1 MRKIAAYS
9 KRAMLVI
16 FLLATSCPAVSKQNQ
31 SESDNES
38 LSKTS
43 ATPQNGN
50 SITTQNSQ
58 VLEEVIVTG
67 QATPHLLKRETL
79 KVQQLVY
86 KMFNDLNTDKDYD
99 MVCQKRARI
108 GSQIRYK
115 VCKPRIAWTAESER
129 WSDWIDEDVVDL
141 AMPTRTRIEDRKYM
155 QRQREI
161 MAEIANTN
169 PEFLEL
175 LKRRLALR
183 KAYEAETGER
193 ATLIN
198 D

>member
-1 MRKIAAYS
+1 MRKIATPIW
-9 KRAMLVI
+9 RAMLAI
-16 FLLATSCPAVSKQNQ
+16 LLLAISYPVASLQND
-31 SESDNES
+31 SESDNKL
-38 LSKTS
+38 LSETS
-43 ATPQNGN
+43 AALQNGN
-50 SITTQNSQ
+50 STTTQNSQ
-58 VLEEVIVTG
+58 VLEEVIITG

-99 MVCQKRARI
+99 MVCQRRARI
-108 GSQIRYK
+108 GSQIRYR

-129 WSDWIDEDVVDL
+129 WSDWVDDDVVDL

>member
-1 MRKIAAYS
+1 
-9 KRAMLVI
+9 MLLI
-16 FLLATSCPAVSKQNQ
+16 LLLAISCPAFSLQNH
-31 SESDNES
+31 SETDNKS
-38 LSKTS
+38 LSKTP
-43 ATPQNGN
+43 ATPKTSN
-50 SITTQNSQ
+50 STTSQNSQ
-58 VLEEVIVTG
+58 VLEEVIITG
-67 QATPHLLKRETL
+67 QATPYLLKKETL

-99 MVCQKRARI
+99 MVCRKKARI
-108 GSQIRYK
+108 GSQIRYR

-155 QRQREI
+155 QHQREI

-183 KAYEAETGER
+183 KAYEAEAGEK

>member
-1 MRKIAAYS
+1 MCKTAVHI
-9 KRAMLVI
+9 KRVMLVI
-16 FLLATSCPAVSKQNQ
+16 FLLAGSNAVFSSQDDT
-31 SESDNES
+31 ESDNKS

-43 ATPQNGN
+43 ATPNNGN

-67 QATPHLLKRETL
+67 QATPHLLRRETL
-79 KVQQLVY
+79 KAQQLVY
-86 KMFNDLNTDKDYD
+86 RMFNDLNTDKDYD
-99 MVCQKRARI
+99 MVCQKKARI
-108 GSQIRYK
+108 GSQIKYR

-129 WSDWIDEDVVDL
+129 WTEWMGEGEIDV
-141 AMPTRTRIEDRKYM
+141 AMNTRTRIEDRKYM
-155 QRQREI
+155 QQQREI

-175 LKRRLALR
+175 LKVRLALR
-183 KAYEAETGER
+183 KAYEAEAGER

-198 D
+198 E